1 MEVSSN
7 KMVNISPKAEI
18 ALNVTI
24 APFATVCDNVKIGS
38 GTWIGPNVTVMEG
51 TTIGENCKIFPGAVV
66 GADPQDLKYNGEPT
80 ELIIGNNVTIRE
92 CATINKGTL
101 ANEKTV
107 IGNNCLIMAYAHIA
121 HDCVLG
127 NNIILANNV
136 NLAGHVEVDD
146 HVIFEGL
153 VAVQQFVK
161 VGAHAFI
168 AGASLVRKNVPPYVK
183 AAREPLSYIGV
194 NKVGLERRG
203 FNATSIEE
211 IQNIYRELYVKGY
224 SISKAIEIIENDYV
238 ETATRNSILKFV
250 KNSQNGLMK
259 GFNALNGN
267 TTSN

>member
-1 MEVSSN
+1 MENN
-7 KMVNISPKAEI
+7 KLSNISPKAEI
-18 ALNVTI
+18 ASNVSI
-24 APFATVCDNVKIGS
+24 APFVTVCDNVKIGA
-38 GTWIGPNVTVMEG
+38 GTWVGPNATIMEG

-66 GADPQDLKYNGEPT
+66 GADPQDLKYKGEST
-80 ELIIGNNVTIRE
+80 QLIIGDNVTIRE

-101 ANEKTV
+101 ANMKTV

-127 NNIILANNV
+127 NNVILANNV

-146 HVIFEGL
+146 YVIFEGL

-161 VGAHAFI
+161 VGAHSFI

-183 AAREPLSYIGV
+183 AAREPLSYIGI

-203 FNATSIEE
+203 FSTETIEE

-224 SISKAIEIIENDYV
+224 STSKAIEIIENNYP
-238 ETATRNSILKFV
+238 ETDTKNCILKFI
-250 KNSQNGLMK
+250 KNTENGLMK

-267 TTSN
+267 AASH

>member
-1 MEVSSN
+1 MEISAN
-7 KMVNISPKAEI
+7 KLVNISPNAEI
-18 ALNVTI
+18 ANNVTI
-24 APFATVCDNVKIGS
+24 APFVTVCDNVKIGT
-38 GTWIGPNVTVMEG
+38 GTWVGPNVTIMEG

-101 ANEKTV
+101 ANQKTA
-107 IGNNCLIMAYAHIA
+107 IGNNCLIMAYAHVA

-127 NNIILANNV
+127 NNVILANSV
-136 NLAGHVEVDD
+136 NLAGHVEVGDF
-146 HVIFEGL
+146 VIFEGM

-194 NKVGLERRG
+194 NKIGLQRRG
-203 FNATSIEE
+203 FNDATIEE
-211 IQNIYRELYVKGY
+211 IQNIYRELYVKGC
-224 SISKAIEIIENDYV
+224 STSKAIEIIENEYPKT
-238 ETATRNSILKFV
+238 EIKTSILEFV
-250 KNSQNGLMK
+250 KTSENGLMK

-267 TTSN
+267 ATSN

>member
-1 MEVSSN
+1 MEFNTN
-7 KMVNISPKAEI
+7 KMVNVSPKAEI
-18 ALNVTI
+18 AANVTI
-24 APFATVCDNVKIGS
+24 APFATVCDNVKIGA
-38 GTWIGPNVTVMEG
+38 GTWVGPNSTIMEG
-51 TTIGENCKIFPGAVV
+51 TTIGENCKIFPGAVI
-66 GADPQDLKYNGEPT
+66 GAAPQDLKYNGEAT

-92 CATINKGTL
+92 CATLNRGTL
-101 ANEKTV
+101 ANKKTV

-136 NLAGHVEVDD
+136 NLAGHVEVGDY
-146 HVIFEGL
+146 VIFEGL

-161 VGAHAFI
+161 VGAHSFI

-203 FNATSIEE
+203 FDVSSVEE

-224 SISKAIEIIENDYV
+224 SITKAIEIIETQYPA
-238 ETATRNSILKFV
+238 TAIKNGILDFI
-250 KNSQNGLMK
+250 KNSENGLMK

-267 TTSN
+267 ATSN

>member
-1 MEVSSN
+1 MENSRLL
-7 KMVNISPKAEI
+7 NISSKAEI
-18 ALNVTI
+18 ASNVSI
-24 APFATVCDNVKIGS
+24 APFVTICDNVKIGE
-38 GTWIGPNVTVMEG
+38 GTWIGPNATIMEG

-66 GADPQDLKYNGEPT
+66 GADPQDLKYKGEPT

-92 CATINKGTL
+92 CATLNKGTL

-107 IGNNCLIMAYAHIA
+107 IGDNCLIMAYAHVA

-127 NNIILANNV
+127 NNVILANNV
-136 NLAGHVEVDD
+136 NLAGHVEVGDY
-146 HVIFEGL
+146 VIFEGL
-153 VAVQQFVK
+153 VAVQQFVR

-203 FNATSIEE
+203 FKTTSIEE

-224 SISKAIEIIENDYV
+224 STSKAIEIIENEYA
-238 ETATRNSILKFV
+238 ETDIKRNILEFV
-250 KNSQNGLMK
+250 KNAQNGLMK

-267 TTSN
+267 ATSL